1 MDLQKMF
8 TNFENGKYKRIAD
21 IRVDFNLMMK
31 NCIQF
36 NRKNKFYYNYGQKIK
51 SIGLGVI
58 EKAEDEEMKF
68 THQVFNYKYLF
79 IKNLFKSLTIE
90 YKEIIF

>member
-1 MDLQKMF
+1 MDLEKMF

-21 IRVDFNLMMK
+21 IRSDFDLMMR

-36 NRKNKFYYNYGQKIK
+36 NRKNKFYYDYGQKIK

-58 EKAEDEEMKF
+58 KKAEDEEVKLA
-68 THQVFNYKYLF
+68 QVFLNYYPL
-79 IKNLFKSLTIE
+79 NLLN
-90 YKEIIF
+90 